1 MVQGYVGLLV
11 AMLLTGL
18 LAYQAIRAERGSRLR
33 QTYSLAAGGFGIIL
47 ALNLLWSLGIEVG
60 LLANVLNFAA
70 VAMLIGAVASY
81 ALAVLNGEFS
91 AKIRQA
97 KEYTAGERARYAQ
110 QRRER
115 EQATGG
121 QSELPAGEDKAGS

>member
-18 LAYQAIRAERGSRLR
+18 LAYQAAQAERGSRLR
-33 QTYSLAAGGFGIIL
+33 QTYGLAAGGFGLIL
-47 ALNLLWSLGIEVG
+47 VLNLLWSLGIAVG

-81 ALAVLNGEFS
+81 VLALLNGEFS

-97 KEYTAGERARYAQ
+97 QEYTAGERARYDQ

-115 EQATGG
+115 EQASSS
-121 QSELPAGEDKAGS
+121 QPELPAGDDKAGP